1 MLIGDAANQADP
13 MNGGGIHKAM
23 ESACFAAEAAVEAL
37 GRGDFSRRPRRY
49 EDMWCRQLEPDWR
62 TAELFLSIAKNPSL
76 NDFCLFLLRQMG
88 RLRMFDASFRD
99 FAGGIFAGIV
109 SQDAWLAPRALYHAF
124 PKERAAWLELLRASG
139 REVAAGSPPGPS
151 TSPPDT
157 WPTPPGPPSE
167 WPGTRRQHGLGP
179 RPGVEGGLAA
189 QNRLAGGPRGR
200 RAAMTVHDVIVV
212 GAGAGGSAAASLLA
226 RQGVDVLL
234 LDKSAPPRDT
244 VRSDGL
250 MPQAVY
256 WLDRLGCV
264 SEVLAEAEG
273 CIKGCDLYLDGR
285 HLLTGRFPDDTP
297 YPDFALLVLRRR
309 FNEIMQAHAVAS
321 GARFAGGTTVRGVAN
336 DGEVV
341 RVFADPPQGSGAPR
355 AHRHRRG
362 RAKFR
367 RLALDRQRPEGRGA
381 GPVGAHDLRRGEVRR
396 RYPRLLQPR
405 LLPSY
410 GWMFIDEHQT
420 ACVGVG
426 CAVDPK
432 FPPTDNLGSAL
443 RQFIDSDLKATLA
456 DARRIGPFSGGI
468 APHFRP
474 EAMAADGVL
483 LIGDAA
489 CQADPFNRGGIHTA
503 IESAFY
509 AADACRIALDAGD
522 FFRAA
527 LARYE
532 ALWSAH
538 SEPDWRT
545 SEIFMSLAKNPGL
558 KELVLFLLEQVGTLG
573 EADPRF
579 GGFASGVFSGVV
591 SQSSWL
597 SVRALSEAVPKD
609 PAAWAAL
616 LRENS
621 KSKKSVA
628 AGSVAFWPEPS
639 PARPAAAPGWR
650 VARARRST
658 GRSRYSPRPPS
669 SPTGASRRR
678 ARWRHRRIKTAGK
691 VTSCLCSIPSGAS
704 STTPPKV

>member
-1 MLIGDAANQADP
+1 
-13 MNGGGIHKAM
+13 
-23 ESACFAAEAAVEAL
+23 
-37 GRGDFSRRPRRY
+37 
-49 EDMWCRQLEPDWR
+49 
-62 TAELFLSIAKNPSL
+62 
-76 NDFCLFLLRQMG
+76 
-88 RLRMFDASFRD
+88 
-99 FAGGIFAGIV
+99 
-109 SQDAWLAPRALYHAF
+109 
-124 PKERAAWLELLRASG
+124 
-139 REVAAGSPPGPS
+139 
-151 TSPPDT
+151 
-157 WPTPPGPPSE
+157 
-167 WPGTRRQHGLGP
+167 
-179 RPGVEGGLAA
+179 
-189 QNRLAGGPRGR
+189 
-200 RAAMTVHDVIVV
+200 MTVHDVIVV

-256 WLDRLGCV
+256 WLDQLGCV
-264 SEVLAEAEG
+264 SEVLAEAKG

-321 GARFAGGTTVRGVAN
+321 GARFAGGTAVRGVAR

-341 RVFADPPQGSGAPR
+341 RVFADAGRKAVEHRARIVIGA
-355 AHRHRRG
+355 
-362 RAKFR
+362 
-367 RLALDRQRPEGRGA
+367 DGA
-381 GPVGAHDLRRGEVRR
+381 SSAVSRSIGNNLKDGVLGLSVRTTYAGVKCDAGIR
-396 RYPRLLQPR
+396 VYFNRDYF
-405 LLPSY
+405 PSY

-432 FPPTDNLGSAL
+432 FPPADHLGSAL
-443 RQFIDSDLKATLA
+443 RQFIDSDLKVTLA

-474 EAMAADGVL
+474 EAMTADGVL

-489 CQADPFNRGGIHTA
+489 CQADPLNRGGIHTA

-509 AADACRIALDAGD
+509 AADACRLALDAGD
-522 FFRAA
+522 FSRTA

-545 SEIFMSLAKNPGL
+545 SEILMSLAKNPGL

-628 AGSVAFWPEPS
+628 AGSVRFLAGAVAS
-639 PARPAAAPGWR
+639 AARGGAGL
-650 VARARRST
+650 ARR
-658 GRSRYSPRPPS
+658 P
-669 SPTGASRRR
+669 GASLDWALEVLTKAAIFADRRLSAPR
-678 ARWRHRRIKTAGK
+678 A
-691 VTSCLCSIPSGAS
+691 VAS
-704 STTPPKV
+704 PEN

>member
-1 MLIGDAANQADP
+1 
-13 MNGGGIHKAM
+13 
-23 ESACFAAEAAVEAL
+23 
-37 GRGDFSRRPRRY
+37 
-49 EDMWCRQLEPDWR
+49 
-62 TAELFLSIAKNPSL
+62 
-76 NDFCLFLLRQMG
+76 
-88 RLRMFDASFRD
+88 
-99 FAGGIFAGIV
+99 
-109 SQDAWLAPRALYHAF
+109 
-124 PKERAAWLELLRASG
+124 
-139 REVAAGSPPGPS
+139 
-151 TSPPDT
+151 
-157 WPTPPGPPSE
+157 
-167 WPGTRRQHGLGP
+167 
-179 RPGVEGGLAA
+179 
-189 QNRLAGGPRGR
+189 
-200 RAAMTVHDVIVV
+200 MTVHDVIVV

-226 RQGVDVLL
+226 RQGIDVLL
-234 LDKSAPPRDT
+234 LDKSAPSRDT

-264 SEVLAEAEG
+264 REVLAEARG

-297 YPDFALLVLRRR
+297 YPDFALLVVRRR

-321 GARFAGGTTVRGVAN
+321 GARFAGGTAVRGVAH

-341 RVFADPPQGSGAPR
+341 RVFADAGRKAVEHRARIVIGA
-355 AHRHRRG
+355 
-362 RAKFR
+362 
-367 RLALDRQRPEGRGA
+367 DGA
-381 GPVGAHDLRRGEVRR
+381 SSAVSRSIGNNLKDGVLGLSVRTTYAGVKCDAGIR
-396 RYPRLLQPR
+396 VYFNRDYF
-405 LLPSY
+405 PSY

-432 FPPTDNLGSAL
+432 FPPADNLGPAL
-443 RQFIDSDLKATLA
+443 RQFIDADLKVTLA

-474 EAMAADGVL
+474 EAMTADGVL

-489 CQADPFNRGGIHTA
+489 CQADPLNRGGIHTA

-509 AADACRIALDAGD
+509 AADACRLALDAGD
-522 FFRAA
+522 FSRAA

-597 SVRALSEAVPKD
+597 SMRALSQAVPRD

-628 AGSVAFWPEPS
+628 AGSVRLLAGAVAS
-639 PARPAAAPGWR
+639 AARGGAGLARRPGASLDWALEVLTKAATFADRRLSAPRAAA
-650 VARARRST
+650 
-658 GRSRYSPRPPS
+658 SPEN
-669 SPTGASRRR
+669 
-678 ARWRHRRIKTAGK
+678 
-691 VTSCLCSIPSGAS
+691 
-704 STTPPKV
+704 